1 MEPAF
6 PSPPETRARSRSKTP
21 FTKGAEEANN
31 GRKSP
36 DLQAITEDL
45 ETTASSTPI
54 KTSKRTKASVQ
65 SASQS
70 AGSSSTT
77 TTTTTV
83 IQSTSSSATVSTR
96 KSAAA
101 ASNGNGS
108 GNNDSAIT
116 PPTSKKTKEMKEL
129 ENKRTKEIKQN
140 EVNEKIVK
148 KTITST
154 PKMSPNTSAN
164 FKLNSSHEDLDLE
177 KHPAYKEYLQAGEYW
192 K

>member
-77 TTTTTV
+77 TTTTTTV

-96 KSAAA
+96 KSA
-101 ASNGNGS
+101 SNGNGS
-108 GNNDSAIT
+108 NANDSAIT